1 MEITHKVDG
10 YERQLS
16 DLLKMVRDVIRRR
29 RLTFGLVA
37 IGVFGLAIALMML
50 MTPQYESVARVRIDP
65 SQNPLANKQQN
76 DQTTLSPEAIETE
89 VSAMSSLDVA
99 RTVVKQLNLTSDP
112 EFTKGLDGG
121 ADAARMGA
129 DERETLI
136 AQSLLKNLNVG
147 REKLT
152 YIISLRFRS
161 RDPVKS
167 AKIVNSF
174 ADNYL
179 KAKTGMSVGTASR
192 QTQWYQQRQ
201 AELGNEMRAAEAAL
215 ADYRARTG
223 LVATDDRSTGTIV
236 DQQIPALS
244 GSLASAESNSAAA
257 QASYSAAREQIA
269 RGGLDSVSEVR
280 NSPVIADLRSQ
291 RAQILRNM
299 GEVQA
304 RYGERHPESI
314 RVRDQLASIDQQIK
328 DEANRVVS
336 SLAADATAAQARSSS
351 LRKSLD
357 QLENARAQN
366 TRNQAMAQSLERDAV
381 AKRAAYD
388 KMSEMALTS
397 AQASQNS
404 ISQAVVV
411 ERAQPP
417 MQPASPNKPL
427 ILALGLVAALAAAG
441 GTIAVQEMLV
451 TGMQTVEEV
460 ETALGIPV
468 LAAVPKVAKTVNP
481 ADILIERPTSLF
493 AESLRIARASI
504 FGVRDSKPPQIIAMT
519 SALPSEGKTTTSLA
533 FARTLAL
540 NGARTLLLECDVRRA
555 ALRHLVGNPTIKTGL
570 VELLHNE
577 GTLSEAI
584 QPSGIDNLDQLL
596 VRAPFF
602 SSENLFGD
610 GKMESLLAQLRSRYE
625 SIVLDLPPLVGL
637 ADGRFLAAMAD
648 ATVLAIRWNST
659 PSNAAASAL
668 GWLRTDGAHPVG
680 AIYTM
685 VDSSAEAIGGLY
697 YSKKYSAYYQGE

>member
-16 DLLKMVRDVIRRR
+16 DILQLVRDVLRRR

-37 IGVFGLAIALMML
+37 AGVLALAVALMML
-50 MTPQYESVARVRIDP
+50 MTPQYESVARIRIDP
-65 SQNPLANKQQN
+65 SQNPLANKQQS

-99 RTVVKQLNLTSDP
+99 RTVVRELNLANDS
-112 EFTKGLDGG
+112 EFAKGLDEGP
-121 ADAARMGA
+121 DAARMGA
-129 DERETLI
+129 EERETLV
-136 AQSLLKNLNVG
+136 AQAVLKKLSVG

-152 YIISLRFRS
+152 YIIAMRFRS

-192 QTQWYQQRQ
+192 QTQWYEQRL
-201 AELGNEMRAAEAAL
+201 AELGNEMRTAEAAL

-223 LVATDDRSTGTIV
+223 LVATDSRSSGTVV

-244 GSLASAESNSAAA
+244 GSLANAESNAAAA
-257 QASYSAAREQIA
+257 QAAYSSAREQIS
-269 RGGLDSVSEVR
+269 RGGIDSVSEVR

-291 RAQILRNM
+291 RAQILRSM

-304 RYGERHPESI
+304 RYGDKHPESI
-314 RVRDQLASIDQQIK
+314 RVRDQLASIDEQIR
-328 DEANRVVS
+328 DEAARVVN
-336 SLAADATAAQARSSS
+336 SLAADAVSAQARAAS
-351 LRKSLD
+351 LRNSLS
-357 QLENARAQN
+357 QLEGARAQN
-366 TRNQAMAQSLERDAV
+366 TRNEAMAQSLERDAV

-404 ISQAVVV
+404 LSQAVIV

-417 MQPASPNKPL
+417 MQPSAPNKPL
-427 ILALGLVAALAAAG
+427 ILALGLVAALVAGG

-468 LAAVPKVAKTVNP
+468 LAAVPKVAKSANP

-504 FGVRDSKPPQIIAMT
+504 LGVRESRPPQVIALT

-540 NGARTLLLECDVRRA
+540 NGAKTLLLECDVRRA
-555 ALRHLVGNPTIKTGL
+555 ALRHMVGDPAIGAGL
-570 VELLHNE
+570 VEVLHDE
-577 GTLSEAI
+577 APLDAAI

-596 VRAPFF
+596 VRSPFF

-610 GKMESLLAQLRSRYE
+610 GKMEELLRRLRSRYE

-637 ADGRFLAAMAD
+637 ADGRFLATMAD
-648 ATVLAIRWNST
+648 AAVLAIRWNAT
-659 PSNAAASAL
+659 PSSAAASAL
-668 GWLRTDGAHPVG
+668 GWMRSDGANPIG